1 MLDDLVREIGTL
13 KSRMNE
19 HREILQGS
27 EAQTRMS
34 LIDPLLK
41 VLGWD
46 TADPALVRPEYNL
59 RRGRADYALL
69 GTDGKPVAIIEAKKL
84 NESLGTEDHRMQ
96 MLTYANFSDVSYA
109 GLTDG
114 NQWVFY
120 KVFDQGSLE
129 DRVVLDVSITRLS
142 TYQCALQLLL
152 LWQPNLASGQPMK
165 ASEPILGTEPEHP
178 EIVKPSETAVP
189 AASEVGWTT
198 LQNLHPG
205 GGTKPPKAVRFP
217 NDKSKQLSTWK
228 SLLVEVTEWLIADG
242 VLTAAECPI
251 PGGQSTAH
259 YSINVRPEHANGTRF
274 FAPYTLSNGLL
285 LIATG
290 GAQAI
295 ISRCRSIVEHLGKD
309 PATVHVQV
317 G

>member
-19 HREILQGS
+19 HREVLQGS

-178 EIVKPSETAVP
+178 EIVKPRSLSEKDAIRY
-189 AASEVGWTT
+189 
-198 LQNLHPG
+198 N
-205 GGTKPPKAVRFP
+205 
-217 NDKSKQLSTWK
+217 
-228 SLLVEVTEWLIADG
+228 
-242 VLTAAECPI
+242 
-251 PGGQSTAH
+251 AH
-259 YSINVRPEHANGTRF
+259 
-274 FAPYTLSNGLL
+274 
-285 LIATG
+285 
-290 GAQAI
+290 
-295 ISRCRSIVEHLGKD
+295 D
-309 PATVHVQV
+309 
-317 G
+317 